1 MPGGPPAGAILPPM
15 TEDEDDPLHPE
26 EVTLLDY
33 VVGDLAPDSS
43 DDIRRHVERCADCR
57 ERIVDLAMEM
67 DALDRLPTVAIPHDV
82 LRGVLPEGARRRR
95 SVLLP
100 IAVLLA
106 VGVGIFALFELGGM
120 RGGVGAPGQRQVI
133 VHTDGGQPVRVV
145 DDLLADVPH
154 TITVDRDDA
163 RHLVVLVSDADLAVA
178 YDRLSR
184 TEPAD
189 GRSYIVDLGGAG
201 VLPGSTG

>member
-1 MPGGPPAGAILPPM
+1 MLD
-15 TEDEDDPLHPE
+15 DEDDAFHPE

-43 DDIRRHVERCADCR
+43 DVIRQHVERCADCR

-82 LRGVLPEGARRRR
+82 LRGVRAEGARRRR
-95 SVLLP
+95 SVILP
-100 IAVLLA
+100 IAALLA

-120 RGGVGAPGQRQVI
+120 RGGVAAEGQRQVI
-133 VHTDGGQPVRVV
+133 VHLDGGQPVRTV
-145 DDLLADVPH
+145 DALLADVPH
-154 TITVDRDDA
+154 TITADRDDP

-184 TEPAD
+184 TAPDD
-189 GRSYIVDLGGAG
+189 GVSYIVDLGGAG